1 MHAATF
7 YNGWGS
13 IQKSRSTVWSSAA
26 ANLIASV
33 AEGVNTQFS
42 TVFTVFRVTAT
53 FSAKSACVRP
63 NSFRLSL
70 MRFRSE
76 SANVIGAAFEHAETN

>member
-1 MHAATF
+1 M
-7 YNGWGS
+7 
-13 IQKSRSTVWSSAA
+13 RSSAA

-63 NSFRLSL
+63 SSVRLSL
-70 MRFRSE
+70 IRFRSE